1 MTNLQS
7 FASSDSKENN
17 CLADDG
23 SEIFNASEVV
33 EEECGPLS
41 KGRWMSQVNKF
52 IYQNANFDLAM
63 FDEDGNAAAN
73 NNPVLPFEMQFVPER
88 SILGSTD
95 GNSRIHKQL
104 IQNS

>member
-1 MTNLQS
+1 
-7 FASSDSKENN
+7 
-17 CLADDG
+17 
-23 SEIFNASEVV
+23 
-33 EEECGPLS
+33 
-41 KGRWMSQVNKF
+41 
-52 IYQNANFDLAM
+52 M

-104 IQNS
+104 IQNSQNIS